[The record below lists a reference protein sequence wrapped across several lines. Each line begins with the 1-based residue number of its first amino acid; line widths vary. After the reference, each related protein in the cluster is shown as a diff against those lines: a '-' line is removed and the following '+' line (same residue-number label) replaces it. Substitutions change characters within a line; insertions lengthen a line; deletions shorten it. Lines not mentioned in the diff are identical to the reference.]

1 MVGLATTTGSGAMTN
16 PIGDIESC
24 QAILVTGSNPSANH
38 PIVDYRIRRAVKRG
52 SRLIVIDPRRTPL
65 AEIAD
70 VYLQPKPGTDV
81 ALLNGMIAVILAE
94 GLADKDFIARRT
106 NGFENLRE
114 FITERYGL
122 DTVTRITGV
131 PAADIARAARLYAT
145 APAAAI
151 FYCMGVTQHTC
162 GTENV
167 LALTNLAMATG
178 NFGKP
183 HAGVNPLR
191 GQNNVQGACDMGCLP
206 HVLPG
211 YQPLHSDGTTYWQRL
226 AAKEAAGAA
235 SRAPAE
241 TAAELITALEFDL
254 YGKSPQ
260 AVPADRVSDHI
271 RAKFSEAWGVELSD
285 IPGRTINDI
294 FHPNP
299 GRWCRA
305 LYIMGENPLVTSPD
319 LLHVR
324 KALESLDF
332 LVVQD
337 IFLTETAEL
346 ADVVLPAASF
356 AEKEGTFINTER
368 RVQRV
373 RRAIAPVGQSRPD
386 WEIIQALAEKLGLPW
401 RLRSPREIWDEVRQ
415 LTPHY
420 FGGMSYARLEE
431 QGLQWPCPTEDHPGT
446 AIMHRR
452 SWRGEE
458 DRFARGAG
466 LFSTVDYRPLAAE
479 KPDRDY
485 PFVLT
490 TARKLY
496 HYHTRSMTARVGG
509 LNELLSE
516 ERMQINPRDALKL
529 GVGAGDTVRV
539 SSARGSIETRLE
551 ITGKVPEGVVSMS
564 FHFADAAAN
573 LLTSPA
579 VCSMSVA
586 SGLKVCAVNIERIEK

>member
-1 MVGLATTTGSGAMTN
+1 
-16 PIGDIESC
+16 
-24 QAILVTGSNPSANH
+24 
-38 PIVDYRIRRAVKRG
+38 
-52 SRLIVIDPRRTPL
+52 
-65 AEIAD
+65 
-70 VYLQPKPGTDV
+70 
-81 ALLNGMIAVILAE
+81 
-94 GLADKDFIARRT
+94 
-106 NGFENLRE
+106 
-114 FITERYGL
+114 
-122 DTVTRITGV
+122 
-131 PAADIARAARLYAT
+131 
-145 APAAAI
+145 
-151 FYCMGVTQHTC
+151 MGVTQHTC

-226 AAKEAAGAA
+226 AAKEAAGQEPAGAA
-235 SRAPAE
+235 GASSAAGAAGASSAVGAAGASGAAGTAARAPAE
-241 TAAELITALEFDL
+241 TAAEPVTALEFDI

-271 RAKFSEAWGVELSD
+271 RAKFSKAWGVELSD

-305 LYIMGENPLVTSPD
+305 LYIMGENPLLTSPD

-337 IFLTETAEL
+337 IFLTETARL

-373 RRAIAPVGQSRPD
+373 RRAIAPVGQSKPD

-401 RLRSPREIWDEVRQ
+401 RHRSPREIWDEVRR

-431 QGLQWPCPTEDHPGT
+431 EGLQWPCPTEDHPGT

-452 SWRGEE
+452 SWRGE
-458 DRFARGAG
+458 DDKFARGAG
-466 LFSTVDYRPLAAE
+466 LFSTVDYRPLATE

-516 ERMQINPRDALKL
+516 ERMQINPRDAIKL
-529 GVGAGDTVRV
+529 GVGAGETVRV

-551 ITGKVPEGVVSMS
+551 ITGQVPEGVVSMS
-564 FHFADAAAN
+564 FHFAGAAAN

-586 SGLKVCAVNIERIEK
+586 SGLKACAVKIERITQKAGSAK

>member
-1 MVGLATTTGSGAMTN
+1 M
-16 PIGDIESC
+16 
-24 QAILVTGSNPSANH
+24 LVIGSNPSANH
-38 PIVDYRIRRAVKRG
+38 PIIDYRMRRAVKKG
-52 SRLIVIDPRRTPL
+52 AILIVIDPRRTPL
-65 AEIAD
+65 AEIAN

-81 ALLNGMIAVILAE
+81 ALLNGMMAVILRE
-94 GLADKDFIARRT
+94 GLVNKDFIARRT
-106 NGFENLRE
+106 NGFENLQE
-114 FITERYGL
+114 FIMEGYDL
-122 DTVTRITGV
+122 DSAAGITGV

-145 APAAAI
+145 APAAGI

-226 AAKEAAGAA
+226 AGKEAAGA
-235 SRAPAE
+235 
-241 TAAELITALEFDL
+241 TELITALEFDL
-254 YGKSPQ
+254 SGKSPQ
-260 AVPADRVSDHI
+260 AVPADKVSDHI

-285 IPGRTINDI
+285 IPGRTINDM

-299 GRWCRA
+299 ARWCRA

-319 LLHVR
+319 LRHVR

-373 RRAIAPVGQSRPD
+373 RRAIAPVGRSKPD
-386 WEIIQALAEKLGLPW
+386 WEIIQTLAQKLGLPW
-401 RLRSPREIWDEVRQ
+401 KHQSPQEIWDELRR
-415 LTPHY
+415 LAPHY
-420 FGGMSYARLEE
+420 FGGMSYERLEE
-431 QGLQWPCPTEDHPGT
+431 QGLQWPCPTEEHPGT

-458 DRFARGAG
+458 DKFARGAG
-466 LFSTVDYRPLAAE
+466 QFSTVDYRPLATE
-479 KPDRDY
+479 KADHDY
-485 PFVLT
+485 PFILT

-496 HYHTRSMTARVGG
+496 HYHTRSMTARVKG

-529 GVGAGDTVRV
+529 GVGAEDTVKV

-564 FHFADAAAN
+564 FHFANAAAN
-573 LLTSPA
+573 VLTSPA

-586 SGLKVCAVNIERIEK
+586 SALKVCAVNIEKIEK